1 MEMKKLLGIAI
12 AAVAVVALV
21 IWLRPSESKR
31 VRKVFATVS
40 KELRKDGPEG
50 LVVATAKAHALAGLV
65 AAGARFKVDEEV
77 LRGVTGGRQIVQQI
91 MLVRGQADK
100 IEVGFADIAVAFDD
114 ERTASVTAD
123 VFVRGLSSEMGLSGR
138 DARQLEAVLEKDKDD
153 GKWRFKSVSIM
164 PVVAK

>member
-1 MEMKKLLGIAI
+1 MEMKKPLGIAI

-40 KELRKDGPEG
+40 KGLRKDGPEG